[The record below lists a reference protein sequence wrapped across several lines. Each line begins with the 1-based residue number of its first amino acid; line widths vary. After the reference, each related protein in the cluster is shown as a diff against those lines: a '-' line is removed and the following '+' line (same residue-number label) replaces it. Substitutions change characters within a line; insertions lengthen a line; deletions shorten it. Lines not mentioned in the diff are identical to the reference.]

1 MAAKR
6 VEKKAE
12 PEGAPRRPKLSTEIQ
27 SPTVAFVQRQYFEGK
42 NAISPLEVK
51 NETVQVHRFLT
62 EPARVSMSMG
72 LTLNLGN
79 FESCRLDVSLLVPC
93 YREEVEGAYAYAR
106 EWVETR
112 VQAEAQAVRTT
123 KPGLF

>member
-1 MAAKR
+1 MQT
-6 VEKKAE
+6 E
-12 PEGAPRRPKLSTEIQ
+12 PSVAGKPPKLSTEIH

-42 NAISPLEVK
+42 EPLTALDVK
-51 NETVQVHRFLT
+51 NETLQVHRFLT
-62 EPARVSMSMG
+62 EPAKVSVSMG

-79 FESCRLDVSLLVPC
+79 FQTARLDISLLVPC

-112 VQAEAQAVRTT
+112 VNAEAEAVRTS